1 MITRRNFVT
10 RMAQGVGASLML
22 PTLQHCAP
30 QSHYTSHTSGANAQL
45 GHRLRTMDF
54 GKPASSM
61 QTDIVIVGGGVAG
74 LSAAR
79 YLKKQ
84 TNNFMLLELA
94 EETGGNSLGGSTAV
108 TSYPWGA
115 HYLPLPNENDPEL
128 IAFLRESNV
137 ITGYENGLPVFNE
150 YYLCFDPKE
159 RLFINQYW
167 QEGLI
172 PREGVPT
179 KDREEIERFLSMMHD
194 FKNKK
199 GSDGRE
205 AFVIPV
211 ADSSQDPELL
221 KWDAVSME
229 EFLQQHQFSSPYLKW
244 YVNYCCAD
252 DFGSSLADTSA
263 WAALHYFASRK
274 GRGANAGSDAVLT
287 WPEGNFWLVKQL
299 RHAMDDNI
307 KSNTLAYNISETPQ
321 GVDVTCFD
329 AKTNASLVI
338 HARAV
343 IVATPQFVSQR
354 LSQIPRAIDYQK
366 FHYAPWMVANITT
379 TADLTE
385 KKGEPLSWDNVLYGS
400 ESLGY
405 VNAMNQ
411 HVGNT
416 GAEKVITYYKPMLG
430 ADAAVL
436 RNKAYKTT
444 PDEWTNIIL
453 ADLKTA
459 HRDIE
464 QHISNINIWI
474 WGHGMIK
481 PSPGFMWSDNRRKA
495 GLPLNKKI
503 FFAHSDLSGLSIFE
517 EAFYQGHTAA
527 RAALTES

>member
-22 PTLQHCAP
+22 PALQHCSSQP
-30 QSHYTSHTSGANAQL
+30 HYTAHTAGANAQL

-54 GKPASSM
+54 GKPTSSQ
-61 QTDIVIVGGGVAG
+61 QTDVVIVGGGVAG

-79 YLKKQ
+79 ILKKQ
-84 TNNFMLLELA
+84 TNNFVLLEMA
-94 EETGGNSLGGSTAV
+94 EETGGNSLGGSNAL

-115 HYLPLPNENDPEL
+115 HYLPLPNANDPEL
-128 IAFLRESNV
+128 TAFLRESNV

-159 RLFINQYW
+159 RLLINQYW
-167 QEGLI
+167 QEGLV
-172 PREGVPT
+172 PREGVPA

-205 AFVIPV
+205 AFMIPV
-211 ADSSQDPELL
+211 AESSQDPELL
-221 KWDAVSME
+221 QWDNISME
-229 EFLQQHQFSSPYLKW
+229 EFLKQHQFASPYLKW

-263 WAALHYFASRK
+263 WAGIHYFASRK
-274 GRGANAGSDAVLT
+274 GHGANATSDAVLT

-299 RHAMDDNI
+299 RQPVHNHI
-307 KSNTLAYNISETPQ
+307 RTNTLVYTISETSQ

-329 AKTNASLVI
+329 AKTNSSLVI
-338 HARAV
+338 HARSV
-343 IVATPQFVSQR
+343 IMATPQFVTQR
-354 LSQIPRAIDYQK
+354 LLQTPRVIDYK
-366 FHYAPWMVANITT
+366 TFHYAPWMVANITT
-379 TADLTE
+379 TAGLAE
-385 KKGEPLSWDNVLYGS
+385 KKGEPLSWDNVFYGS
-400 ESLGY
+400 QSLGY

-411 HVGNT
+411 HT
-416 GAEKVITYYKPMLG
+416 GLSGPEKIITYYHPMLG

-436 RNKAYKTT
+436 RNQAYKTT
-444 PDEWTNIIL
+444 PDEWTNTIL
-453 ADLKTA
+453 ADLKVA
-459 HRDIE
+459 HHDIE
-464 QHISNINIWI
+464 KYITDINIWI

-481 PSPGFMWSDNRRKA
+481 PSPGFMWSDNRRNA
-495 GLPLNKKI
+495 GRALNKKI

-527 RAALTES
+527 HALLTES